1 LRTFRLTTVHP
12 LFTGGLKELGTFIPS
27 PPALVH
33 WLHLDPFA
41 STQPESSANGATG
54 SSIKKVSV
62 VFYDLDGTLI
72 KPKTGARFPT
82 SRDDWVWWNPGVPK
96 RLQKEHAEGKH
107 LVVISNQADARPK
120 IRSEWRAKL
129 SLIAGKVSSS
139 CDDPIDA
146 CLYAADGRCQ
156 RTCRFESLPP

>member
-1 LRTFRLTTVHP
+1 
-12 LFTGGLKELGTFIPS
+12 LGTFISS
-27 PPALVH
+27 PPSLVH

-41 STQPESSANGATG
+41 SSRPGSSTIGTNGA
-54 SSIKKVSV
+54 SSKKVSV

-72 KPKTGARFPT
+72 KPKSGARFPA
-82 SRDDWVWWNPGVPK
+82 SRDDWAWWNPSVPK

-129 SLIAGKVSSS
+129 SLIAGKVSSLTS
-139 CDDPIDA
+139 RDA
-146 CLYAADGRCQ
+146 TTKTSRH
-156 RTCRFESLPP
+156 RS

>member
-1 LRTFRLTTVHP
+1 MQVLRTFRLTTVHP

-129 SLIAGKVSSS
+129 SLIAGKVSNSRGGS
-139 CDDPIDA
+139 
-146 CLYAADGRCQ
+146 Y
-156 RTCRFESLPP
+156 